1 MSQGQVSDFLD
12 SLRCLV
18 SELENVKIPSV
29 GIVDGYALGGGTEI
43 ALGCDLRVGGQ
54 GTIMSL
60 PEAKLGIIPGAGGTQ
75 RLTRLIGTSKA
86 KEMIYTG
93 RRINGEEAERIGLVN
108 ICAKAPE
115 SAWEAALVLSRQILT
130 SAPLA
135 LRAAKEA
142 IEGSSSLPLEDGLDL
157 ERKVYNTL
165 LGSQDRQEG
174 LMAFAEKR
182 KPRFQGK

>member
-1 MSQGQVSDFLD
+1 ML
-12 SLRCLV
+12 
-18 SELENVKIPSV
+18 
-29 GIVDGYALGGGTEI
+29 
-43 ALGCDLRVGGQ
+43 
-54 GTIMSL
+54 
-60 PEAKLGIIPGAGGTQ
+60 
-75 RLTRLIGTSKA
+75 
-86 KEMIYTG
+86 
-93 RRINGEEAERIGLVN
+93 
-108 ICAKAPE
+108 
-115 SAWEAALVLSRQILT
+115 
-130 SAPLA
+130 APLA